1 MLRDYAYTENW
12 RLLEAAL
19 EQFIELPASLKLV
32 QFVKISPDSFLWIV
46 SNGVTLYYL
55 YAEDYIE
62 NLESVRAEI
71 RPFMGKDA
79 QLTFLPVKEPV
90 AFEDSSPNKSA
101 AMYRPP
107 ENEYEVSTFAGQ
119 SGHDFVFLLESS
131 EDPNTVRD
139 PARYKTVSYDEND
152 YSIPVTIGRDL
163 LQLAETAARND
174 DYYGISAVEGV
185 LMQLVDYLSVK
196 DKTLDLEMLAKYV
209 ALLQDEVIGHRRK
222 ESAKKKQL
230 QAQLYKAL
238 ANEVNAEIKA
248 QRYAAKNA
256 GDVVTLVT
264 AMYVRKNDDMN
275 EGTTIALVVD
285 NEVVAYPMKHFLDEK
300 LKAFFAK
307 EPLVIHEREAIGLPE
322 SLDDYRLMH
331 DTVNVRNVF
340 RRELGYLDL

>member
-32 QFVKISPDSFLWIV
+32 QFVKISPDSFLWIL

-71 RPFMGKDA
+71 RPFMGKGA

-139 PARYKTVSYDEND
+139 PARYKTVSYDEGD
-152 YSIPVTIGRDL
+152 YTIPVTIGRDL

-174 DYYGISAVEGV
+174 DYYGISAVESV
-185 LMQLVDYLSVK
+185 LMQLDYLSVK

-209 ALLQDEVIGHRRK
+209 ALLQDEVIGYGRK

-238 ANEVNAEIKA
+238 ANEANAEIKA
-248 QRYAAKNA
+248 QRYAAKDA

-307 EPLVIHEREAIGLPE
+307 EPLVIHDREAIGLPE